1 MSRRVLVALVI
12 AAALLLA
19 AAAWWWLRD
28 TGDGDTAGGGPDG
41 APAVSRAVE
50 LYFPGPQAM
59 LVAERRELDMAEDA
73 EARLD
78 TLARALVEGPRRGDL
93 FAPLPQ
99 GVSVRSVSL
108 ADGGRVYIDLVSEE
122 GQGPPSGG
130 STEERLRVYSLVDTL
145 VLNVDE
151 ARSAVVLWNGVQPE
165 TLSGHLDLT
174 RPLLPDRSLIAGAG
188 ATEAAGAGEEAGA
201 AGDGAGE

>member
-1 MSRRVLVALVI
+1 MSRRGLIALAVAAV
-12 AAALLLA
+12 LLLTTL
-19 AAAWWWLRD
+19 AAWWWLRD
-28 TGDGDTAGGGPDG
+28 SGEGETGAGATDG
-41 APAVSRAVE
+41 APAVSRTVE
-50 LYFPGPQAM
+50 LYFPGPDAM
-59 LVAERRELDMAEDA
+59 LVAERRELEMAEDA

-78 TLARALVEGPRRGDL
+78 SLARALVEGPRRDDL
-93 FAPLPQ
+93 FAPLPD

-108 ADGGRVYIDLVSEE
+108 ADGGLVFIDLASE
-122 GQGPPSGG
+122 QPPPSGG

-174 RPLLPDRSLIAGAG
+174 RPLLPDRSLIAG
-188 ATEAAGAGEEAGA
+188 
-201 AGDGAGE
+201 DGSSLADSGSDG